1 MMDVNCREKSW
12 HRHIWENYHDLTRSH
27 CKYISCEASHSW
39 WTIHVETWNSSTS
52 GTFGGAV
59 GVPFIDTKITTT
71 RWWFQ
76 LYLEF
81 SPLHYMGK
89 DPVWLAYSSNS
100 LNKKQQL
107 ELDNKLLESA
117 FFFLQNV
124 TAWWLTLTVVI
135 MRPTPLQPS
144 AIVFWF
150 QKKKRFIHHTS
161 DVDIP
166 NRVRGSFPSHLLW
179 WQVMSLYPWSLTA
192 RPWRKGSWKT
202 ILSYWGPG
210 TFQGRHVKLWGGGWL
225 TFDGSILSFFCLPNV
240 LLIWQDFQAT
250 DLFLSWSSFLR
261 CFFTDSTNHKS
272 PSCTTIW
279 ELIFVGTFS

>member
-117 FFFLQNV
+117 FFFFTKCHCLMAHPYSSDNE
-124 TAWWLTLTVVI
+124 THPPPTISNSFLT
-135 MRPTPLQPS
+135 P
-144 AIVFWF
+144 
-150 QKKKRFIHHTS
+150 KKKTFHSSHQWCRHTQQSKGFVPITSTLMASNEFI
-161 DVDIP
+161 P
-166 NRVRGSFPSHLLW
+166 LKFN
-179 WQVMSLYPWSLTA
+179 
-192 RPWRKGSWKT
+192 
-202 ILSYWGPG
+202 
-210 TFQGRHVKLWGGGWL
+210 
-225 TFDGSILSFFCLPNV
+225 
-240 LLIWQDFQAT
+240 
-250 DLFLSWSSFLR
+250 SSPLKKR
-261 CFFTDSTNHKS
+261 
-272 PSCTTIW
+272 
-279 ELIFVGTFS
+279 